1 MEAGRAEL
9 AACQQTLRLVWLA
22 MTAAVATYAVVLLAI
37 LGPETPPPDTQAEAL
52 HNALTVAGIAVGA
65 LSMWWRRR
73 FLGSDPE
80 APALTVARLQASAIV
95 VWALSEAVALVG
107 FVLAILTRNV
117 WEFVPFGLASIALLL
132 LHHPFRLPYERL
144 SPREA

>member
-9 AACQQTLRLVWLA
+9 ARCQQTLRIVWMA
-22 MTAAVATYAVVLLAI
+22 MAAAVAMYAGVLLVL
-37 LGPETPPPDTQAEAL
+37 LGPETAPLEAQADLL

-73 FLGSDPE
+73 WLGHEAE
-80 APALTVARLQASAIV
+80 APPLSLAWLQSSAIV
-95 VWALSEAVALVG
+95 LWALSEAVALVG

-117 WEFVPFGLASIALLL
+117 WEFVPFGLASVALLV
-132 LHHPFRLPYERL
+132 LHHPFRLPYERV

>member
-9 AACQQTLRLVWLA
+9 ARCQQTLRIVWVA
-22 MTAAVATYAVVLLAI
+22 MAAAVAMYAGLLLAL
-37 LGPETPPPDTQAEAL
+37 LGPEPAPPDAHAELL

-65 LSMWWRRR
+65 LSVWWRGR
-73 FLGSDPE
+73 FLGHDPE
-80 APALTVARLQASAIV
+80 APALTVARLQSSAIV
-95 VWALSEAVALVG
+95 LWALSEAVALVG

-117 WEFVPFGLASIALLL
+117 WEFVPFGLASVALLV
-132 LHHPFRLPYERL
+132 LHHPFRLPYERV